1 MAWQQSANTVARAC
15 GYSYYYEG
23 YFYAHYNFFEEI
35 SVESP
40 IA

>member
-1 MAWQQSANTVARAC
+1 MRRAC
-15 GYSYYYEG
+15 GYFYAFYYYYEG
-23 YFYAHYNFFEEI
+23 YFYAYYNFFEEI